1 MKKYSILVEKI
12 IYGGLESDVI
22 AKSKRKICYSNNYNT
37 WYLVSQK

>member
-1 MKKYSILVEKI
+1 MKKCSVLVEKI